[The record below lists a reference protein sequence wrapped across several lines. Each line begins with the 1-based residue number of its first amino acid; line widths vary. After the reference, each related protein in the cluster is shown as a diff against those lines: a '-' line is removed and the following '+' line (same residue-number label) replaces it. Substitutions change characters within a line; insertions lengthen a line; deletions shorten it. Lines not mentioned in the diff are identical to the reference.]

1 MRPCQILQEHDITPK
16 NRRKYRKDKIDKV
29 KMNNMLL
36 KDQDYNGFKWKQFN
50 DSKSNKQTDNSINS
64 RRGQKRVVTTEIA
77 NQREPKLGNRN
88 NYVYT
93 FPKLYFLGFNK
104 TSPM

>member
-36 KDQDYNGFKWKQFN
+36 KDQDYNGFKWK
-50 DSKSNKQTDNSINS
+50 
-64 RRGQKRVVTTEIA
+64 
-77 NQREPKLGNRN
+77 
-88 NYVYT
+88 
-93 FPKLYFLGFNK
+93 
-104 TSPM
+104 